1 MKLRVI
7 ILAGL
12 FTLANLNAADDY
24 KPGPDSL
31 PKDGVPKG
39 ELIEGQFENSTVFP
53 GTRRKY
59 TLYIPQQL
67 DRSKAAPLMVFQD
80 GVHYQAPIVFDNLIA
95 QGKIPAL
102 LGVFVSPGVVPA
114 LSADTLDRYNR
125 SLEYDGLGDDLARM
139 ICKELLPELEKQHG
153 VKFSR
158 DPNLRA
164 IAGASSGGIAAFTAA
179 WERPDYFRRVF
190 TSIGTYVGLRGGHEY
205 PVLVRKCEAKPL
217 RIFLQDGS
225 ADLDIYGGNWFL
237 ANQEMLSALQFS
249 GYEVNHQWGEGGH
262 NGKHATTV
270 FPEALQWLWKDH
282 DKSLVAN
289 PQQTSKSRVY
299 QLIPAGTEWELISEG
314 HGFTEGPTANSAGEV
329 FFTDI
334 PNNRIHRIGL
344 DGKVSLFAQDTLGA
358 NGLMFGPDGKLY
370 ACANKAKQI
379 HTYTPSGERS
389 VLTEGIAS
397 NDLCI
402 THSGNL
408 YVTDPEQQQVWL
420 IKPDG
425 SKQVV
430 DKGISF
436 PNGILLSPDQSLL
449 YVADMNGQFVWSY
462 QIQPDGTL
470 KHKQRYF
477 YLHRLTDKDSK
488 ADGMTVDTQGNL
500 YVTTELGVQI
510 CDQAG
515 RVNAIL
521 HRPQSRHL
529 ANICFGGV
537 DLSEL
542 YVTCSDK
549 VYKRKTKMKGVLSGL
564 NAAIKPEKPRL

>member
-1 MKLRVI
+1 M
-7 ILAGL
+7 GS
-12 FTLANLNAADDY
+12 TLVVLPAIAADDY
-24 KPGPDSL
+24 RPGPDSL
-31 PKDGVPKG
+31 PQEGVPKG
-39 ELIEGQFENSTVFP
+39 ERIEGQFENSSIFP

-67 DRSKAAPLMVFQD
+67 KREKAAPLMVFQD
-80 GVHYQAPIVFDNLIA
+80 RVQYQATVVFDNLIA
-95 QGKIPAL
+95 RGDIPAL

-114 LSADTLDRYNR
+114 LNAESLDRYNR

-139 ICKELLPELEKQHG
+139 LSKELLPELEKRHG
-153 VKFSR
+153 IKFSR

-190 TSIGTYVGLRGGHEY
+190 TSVGTYVGLRGGHEY
-205 PVLVRKCEAKPL
+205 PVLVRKCEPKPL

-225 ADLDIYGGNWFL
+225 ADLDGYSGNWYL

-262 NGKHATTV
+262 NGKHATAI
-270 FPEALQWLWKDH
+270 FPEALKWLWKDH
-282 DKSLVAN
+282 DKALVAN
-289 PQQTSKSRVY
+289 PQQTSKAYVH
-299 QLIPAGTEWELISEG
+299 QLIPPGADWELVSEG
-314 HGFTEGPTANSAGEV
+314 HRFTEGPTANAAGEV
-329 FFTDI
+329 FYTDI
-334 PNNRIHRIGL
+334 PNNRIHRISR
-344 DGKVSLFAQDTLGA
+344 DGKVSVFAQDTQGA
-358 NGLMFGPDGKLY
+358 NGLMFGPDGRLY

-379 HTYTPSGERS
+379 HAYTTTGERS
-389 VLTEGIAS
+389 VVAEGLGS

-408 YVTDPEQQQVWL
+408 YATDPEQQQVWL
-420 IKPDG
+420 VKPDG

-430 DKGISF
+430 DKGINF

-449 YVADMNGQFVWSY
+449 YVADMQGQFVWSY
-462 QIQPDGTL
+462 QIQPDGSL
-470 KHKQRYF
+470 KHKQHYF
-477 YLHRLTDKDSK
+477 HLHRLTDRDSK
-488 ADGMTVDTQGNL
+488 ADGMTVDTSGNL

-515 RVNAIL
+515 RVKAIL
-521 HRPQSRHL
+521 HRPQYRQL
-529 ANICFGGV
+529 ANICFGGI

-549 VYKRKTKMKGVLSGL
+549 VYKRKSKMKGVLSGL
-564 NAAIKPEKPRL
+564 NAPIKPEKPKL